1 MAFWD
6 SGLSRVHIQLW
17 VAGWLAHV
25 TSSATGP
32 PTSIPFLNRN
42 FLAITD
48 SLGLMSLWDYS
59 RLNTPKS
66 YCNRSKV

>member
-1 MAFWD
+1 M
-6 SGLSRVHIQLW
+6 
-17 VAGWLAHV
+17 AHV